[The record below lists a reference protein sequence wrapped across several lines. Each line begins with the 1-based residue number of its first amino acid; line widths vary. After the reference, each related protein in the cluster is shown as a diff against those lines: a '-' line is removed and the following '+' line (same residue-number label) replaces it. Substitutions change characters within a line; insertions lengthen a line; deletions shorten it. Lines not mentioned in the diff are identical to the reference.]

1 MIKTAS
7 NPLNSDKVATQ
18 ITQIDNAERGL
29 TTLRVEGDLL
39 PEDARV
45 IESIAI
51 DIRSETGN
59 QVMIDLADLD
69 FLDSE
74 TAPLLRRLDE
84 REGVDIQGVEIF
96 LQSMVNQV
104 ERHRR

>member
-1 MIKTAS
+1 
-7 NPLNSDKVATQ
+7 VATQ
-18 ITQIDNAERGL
+18 ITQIDNAENGL

-39 PEDARV
+39 PDDARV
-45 IESIAI
+45 IESIANG
-51 DIRSETGN
+51 IRSETGN
-59 QVMIDLADLD
+59 RVLIDLADLD

-96 LQSMVNQV
+96 LQTVVNQV
-104 ERHRR
+104 ERHGR

>member
-1 MIKTAS
+1 M
-7 NPLNSDKVATQ
+7 ATQ
-18 ITQIDNAERGL
+18 ITQIDNAESGL

-39 PEDARV
+39 PDDARV
-45 IESIAI
+45 IESIANG
-51 DIRSETGN
+51 IRSETGN
-59 QVMIDLADLD
+59 RVLIDLADLD

-96 LQSMVNQV
+96 LQTVVNQV
-104 ERHRR
+104 ERHGR